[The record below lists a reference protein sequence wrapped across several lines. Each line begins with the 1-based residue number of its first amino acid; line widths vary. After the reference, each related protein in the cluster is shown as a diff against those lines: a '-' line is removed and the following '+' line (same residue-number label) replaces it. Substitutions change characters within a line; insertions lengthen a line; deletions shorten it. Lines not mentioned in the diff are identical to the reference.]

1 MNAVSFLKTDR
12 PTPNV
17 LRLTLNRPE
26 KLNALSV
33 SAICELADAINRAAE
48 DPDVHVVVL
57 TGTGKAFSAGADI
70 KEFIAT
76 NGAAYSDK
84 DRLDAWRRI
93 EAFPKPL
100 IAAVNGYA
108 LGGGLELALLCD
120 IIIAAETARFGTP
133 EIDVASFP
141 GDGGT
146 QRLPRIVGRGFAMKM
161 VLTGQ
166 MIDAAAAER
175 RGLVTE
181 VVRDESLQD
190 RAVELAATIAR
201 KPAAIAA
208 YAKQAV
214 RAAEELPLSQGL
226 QFERRLVVEAFDLPD
241 RAEGLA
247 AFAEK
252 RPPVFN
258 RASSDAG

>member
-1 MNAVSFLKTDR
+1 MSVASFLKADR
-12 PTPNV
+12 PSPNV
-17 LRLTLNRPE
+17 LRLALNRPE

-33 SAICELADAINRAAE
+33 AAILELADAIDRAAE
-48 DPDVHVVVL
+48 DGDVHVVLL

-76 NGAAYSDK
+76 DGAAYSDK
-84 DRLDAWRRI
+84 GRLDAWRRI
-93 EAFPKPL
+93 ETFPKPL

-108 LGGGLELALLCD
+108 LGGGLELVLLCD
-120 IIIAAETARFGTP
+120 IVIAAETARFGTP

-146 QRLPRIVGRGFAMKM
+146 QRLPRIVGRSFAMKM

-166 MIDAAAAER
+166 MIDAAEAER
-175 RGLVTE
+175 RGLAAEIVP
-181 VVRDESLQD
+181 DESLQD
-190 RAVELAATIAR
+190 RAIEVATTIAR
-201 KPAAIAA
+201 KPAAVAA

-226 QFERRLVVEAFDLPD
+226 LLERRLVVEAFDLPD

-247 AFAEK
+247 AFAAK

-258 RASSDAG
+258 HAASDAG